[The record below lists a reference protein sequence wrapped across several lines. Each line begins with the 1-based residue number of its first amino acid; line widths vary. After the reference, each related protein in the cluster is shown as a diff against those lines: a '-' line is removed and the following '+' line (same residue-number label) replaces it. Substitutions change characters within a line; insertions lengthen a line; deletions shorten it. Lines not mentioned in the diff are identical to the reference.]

1 LVSPEGKGV
10 REGIYG
16 LVEEHPR
23 RREMMKCFVLSVCLI
38 SFVFSFDFPAART
51 VQAQTYPSRPIQLIV
66 PNTPGSS
73 LDTIARLLA
82 ERLGKILETE
92 VIVVDKP
99 GASATLGTDL
109 VAKGKKDGYTLLY
122 ANTSAV
128 VYSKATNPET
138 VPYDPVKDLEPLGL
152 HCFFAVGVF
161 VQEKSPWKS
170 ITELLDY
177 ARKNP
182 EKVRVGTPGVGSIDH
197 FNIELL
203 QSLTGARFTHV
214 PFKGSGG
221 HVALLGGHIEVVGQ
235 SIPTCLPHVRSGT
248 LSPLLLSMKMQE
260 FRNVPTLTAA
270 GYKQELLS
278 GWFALYGPAGI
289 SEEVKR
295 VLVPA
300 IEKAIKNPDLKSKM
314 EDQGYIID
322 YRSPEELKKL
332 MISDYETARAVALRI
347 GMSK

>member
-1 LVSPEGKGV
+1 MRRFIFV
-10 REGIYG
+10 IY
-16 LVEEHPR
+16 LIS
-23 RREMMKCFVLSVCLI
+23 SVCALDLTA
-38 SFVFSFDFPAART
+38 SRT
-51 VQAQTYPSRPIQLIV
+51 LQAQPYPNRPIQLIV

-82 ERLGKILETE
+82 EKLGKILETE
-92 VIVVDKP
+92 IVVLDKP

-109 VAKGKKDGYTLLY
+109 VVKGKRDGYTLLY

-128 VYSKATNPET
+128 VYSKASNPEI
-138 VPYDPVKDLEPLGL
+138 VPYDPVRDLEPLGL
-152 HCFFAVGVF
+152 HCFFSVGAF
-161 VQEKSPWKS
+161 VQEGSPWKT
-170 ITELLDY
+170 IAELLDY

-182 EKVRVGTPGVGSIDH
+182 EKVRAGTPGLGSIDH
-197 FNIELL
+197 FNLEII
-203 QSLTGARFTHV
+203 QFLTGARFTHV

-235 SIPTCLPHVRSGT
+235 SIPTCLPHIRAGK
-248 LSPLLLSMKMQE
+248 LKPLLLSMKMQD
-260 FRNVPTLTAA
+260 FHNVPTMSEL

-289 SEEVKR
+289 SEEIKR

-300 IEKAIKNPDLKSKM
+300 IEKAIKSPDLKSRM
-314 EDQGYIID
+314 EEQGYILN
-322 YRSPEELKKL
+322 YRPPEELKKI
-332 MISDYETARAVALRI
+332 MISDYETARAIALRI